1 MEPYERLLTLIV
13 AVILCCGPSCAATSV
28 RSSEEAAAQS
38 ETSSVPSPDARSMT
52 LDTASRRQRKRSA
65 ITIYSL
71 PDQYKTASGTKR
83 RFQYHTTRSTC
94 RKVEV
99 GPGRTSSTRSN
110 RGHMNHAS
118 TTPSNAGHETVL
130 DVLRTLQSKSTQEEQ
145 ITHSVQTTFDGANG
159 SHGTMLDVI
168 SRKTSIDDDPAA
180 IVSITSLHIHV
191 NLPSAQQPDVDTSPV
206 LVYTRLGTH
215 RGYESK
221 PSEWTLIF
229 NSTVE
234 TAGFAKPTWLPTALF
249 GSCAGCAP
257 RSTLWASSSSSL
269 SLVPGHLEIPPD
281 HTRAFYIHLP
291 GKDLRYSNPDPNVA
305 GNGPDGVLTSPEGDA
320 IVAHDDQILIAEG
333 TGMGGYW
340 GIGPTPG
347 EATELYSPRI
357 WNGVVNYVVG
367 PFDESKAGPEASQ
380 DILDHY
386 SNSAPGTGTT
396 GSSSNTIG
404 DADICPRQAET
415 VLQDNMG
422 SFGNMFDVLITA
434 PPGAPQKTVIRITG
448 MEIYVD
454 LEKEVTYEL
463 RYRPGPFSKA
473 MEPLAVDTKW
483 DLIAEGTVTGAGRG
497 VATLI
502 PPDSWLKQIV
512 LPVGGADHPDAT
524 VLGFYITLT
533 SPDIRYS
540 KLGGG
545 NTTTPIAV
553 ANGAPSHSSSRTDAE
568 SAPAPLVGDIFSTSE
583 DGLIS
588 IAIGVGVAEYPLGT
602 TFYGPRLFNGRILY
616 DVLSENVPC
625 PTPAPT
631 TAAPTMFAQ
640 TEVVYEFIVQ
650 RPPEI
655 EEWDLYNLLDDSVTK
670 TVEGLLTGDSDVL
683 TAMAT
688 KYSLA
693 LEEVVSVTSF
703 GANVEGKNPL
713 RLDCLITGMHA
724 FDPNQKGGVPLPLFL
739 VRAAHL
745 F

>member
-1 MEPYERLLTLIV
+1 MANTKRRKGARRRLGGPYERVPLLALI
-13 AVILCCGPSCAATSV
+13 AVILCKETSLAV
-28 RSSEEAAAQS
+28 GSEAAAA
-38 ETSSVPSPDARSMT
+38 ETVSVPPNDARSMT
-52 LDTASRRQRKRSA
+52 LDMTPRRQRGRPA
-65 ITIYSL
+65 VTIHSL
-71 PDQYKTASGTKR
+71 PERYKGADHKKMR
-83 RFQYHTTRSTC
+83 HRQI
-94 RKVEV
+94 EV
-99 GPGRTSSTRSN
+99 GPETTLTRRSYVSTN
-110 RGHMNHAS
+110 VNTGDE
-118 TTPSNAGHETVL
+118 PVL
-130 DVLRTLQSKSTQEEQ
+130 DVMRSLQPKSTQEEQ

-159 SHGTMLDVI
+159 SHGMMVDVI
-168 SRKTSIDDDPAA
+168 SRGTAFNDDDPA
-180 IVSITSLHIHV
+180 IISITSLHIHV
-191 NLPSAQQPDVDTSPV
+191 NLPSAQQPNVNTSPV

-215 RGYESK
+215 RRYEAKS
-221 PSEWTLIF
+221 SEWTLIF

-249 GSCAGCAP
+249 GSCDGCAP
-257 RSTLWASSSSSL
+257 KETLWAPSTSASASPDASSSPTL
-269 SLVPGHLEIPPD
+269 SLVPGHLEIPPG

-291 GKDLRYSNPDPNVA
+291 EKDLRYSNSGPNA
-305 GNGPDGVLTSPEGDA
+305 AENGPGDVLTSPEGDA

-333 TGMGGYW
+333 TGVGGYW
-340 GIGPTPG
+340 GIGPTLG
-347 EATELYSPRI
+347 KATELYSPRI

-367 PFDESKAGPEASQ
+367 PFDESKAGPAASQ
-380 DILDHY
+380 DVLDQY
-386 SNSAPGTGTT
+386 SNTGSGTGTT
-396 GSSSNTIG
+396 SLLPSGSSTTIE
-404 DADICPRQAET
+404 DTEICPRQADT

-434 PPGAPQKTVIRITG
+434 PTDVPQKTVIRITG
-448 MEIYVD
+448 LEIYVD

-463 RYRPGPFSKA
+463 RYRSGPFSKA

-483 DLIAEGTVTGAGRG
+483 TLIAEGTVTGAGRG

-502 PPDSWLKQIV
+502 PPDSWLNQIV
-512 LPVGGADHPDAT
+512 VPVGGSDHPDTT

-545 NTTTPIAV
+545 NTTTPIAS
-553 ANGAPSHSSSRTDAE
+553 ANGAPSYSSSRTDAE
-568 SAPAPLVGDIFSTSE
+568 NAPSPLVGDVFSTSE

-602 TFYGPRLFNGRILY
+602 TFYGPRLFNGRLLY

-631 TAAPTMFAQ
+631 TAAPTRARFGQ

-655 EEWDLYNLLDDSVTK
+655 SEWDLYSLLDDSVTE
-670 TVEGLLTGDSDVL
+670 TVEGLLSGDSDDL
-683 TAMAT
+683 TALTT

-703 GANVEGKNPL
+703 GANIDGEES
-713 RLDCLITGMHA
+713 A
-724 FDPNQKGGVPLPLFL
+724 
-739 VRAAHL
+739 
-745 F
+745 